1 MSSETETFDANSFI
15 QLQTEEIKKTLRKD
29 KAIVAVSG
37 GVDSTTCAALTR
49 RAIGK
54 NLVCVFIDTN
64 FMRKGEP
71 ERVKSNLAKPPLK
84 LPLKIIKAQK
94 SFMKNL
100 EGLTDAEEKRKA
112 FRHTFYSTL
121 ADTAKKEKCEWLVQG
136 TIAPDLIETKGGVK
150 TQHNVLEQMGI
161 DPKEKYGY
169 KVVEPVASL
178 YKPQVR
184 ILSRKLGFPKEMSER
199 QPFPGPGLMVR
210 CVGPV
215 FTGKL
220 QQLKTATEIIEK
232 ALKNYSVQQYFGAII
247 ENNPYEGLETYGLSK
262 SLSDALNLESEDLN
276 ISILE
281 NMATGVVEEKRIY
294 GQMAGVTFS
303 QVIQEE
309 MDKHITKLVTVCPQ
323 LLKDNPNYIRL
334 LLEIKRIEK
343 RKPYAAIIRAINTD
357 NFMTAQPLK
366 IDWKK
371 LTSISSKIIKQCTK
385 VFTVYYDLTP
395 KPPATIEF
403 E

>member
-29 KAIVAVSG
+29 KAIIAVSG

-71 ERVKSNLAKPPLK
+71 ETVKKYLGKPPLK
-84 LPLKIIKAQK
+84 LPLKIVKAQK
-94 SFMKNL
+94 RFMKNL

-121 ADTAKKEKCEWLVQG
+121 GDTAKKEKCEWLVQG

-150 TQHNVLEQMGI
+150 TQHNVLEQIGI
-161 DPKEKYGY
+161 DPKKKYGY

-184 ILSRKLGFPKEMSER
+184 ILSRKLGVPKEMSER

-215 FTGKL
+215 SQGKL
-220 QQLKTATEIIEK
+220 QQLKIATEIIEK
-232 ALKNYSVQQYFGAII
+232 TLKNYGAQQYFAAII
-247 ENNPYEGLETYGLSK
+247 EDNPYEGMETYGLSK
-262 SLSDALNLESEDLN
+262 DLSELLNLESEDLN
-276 ISILE
+276 VSILE

-294 GQMAGVTFS
+294 GQMAGITFS
-303 QVIQEE
+303 PAIKEE
-309 MDKHITKLVTVCPQ
+309 MDKVIVKLIAECSRLV
-323 LLKDNPNYIRL
+323 KDNSNYIRL

-343 RKPYAAIIRAINTD
+343 RKPYAAIIRAIHTD
-357 NFMTAQPLK
+357 KFLTAQPLK
-366 IDWKK
+366 INWKK
-371 LTSISSKIIKQCTK
+371 LNSTSSKIIKQCTK
-385 VFTVYYDLTP
+385 VSTVYYDLTP

>member
-1 MSSETETFDANSFI
+1 
-15 QLQTEEIKKTLRKD
+15 
-29 KAIVAVSG
+29 
-37 GVDSTTCAALTR
+37 
-49 RAIGK
+49 
-54 NLVCVFIDTN
+54 
-64 FMRKGEP
+64 
-71 ERVKSNLAKPPLK
+71 
-84 LPLKIIKAQK
+84 
-94 SFMKNL
+94 MKNL

-121 ADTAKKEKCEWLVQG
+121 GDTAKKEKCEWLVQG

-150 TQHNVLEQMGI
+150 TQHNVLEQIGI

-210 CVGPV
+210 CVGSV
-215 FTGKL
+215 SQGKL

-232 ALKNYSVQQYFGAII
+232 ALKNYDAQQYFSAII
-247 ENNPYEGLETYGLSK
+247 EDDPYEGMETYGLSK
-262 SLSDALNLESEDLN
+262 DLSELLNLESEDLN
-276 ISILE
+276 VSILE

-294 GQMAGVTFS
+294 GHMAGITFS
-303 QVIQEE
+303 REIKEE
-309 MDKHITKLVTVCPQ
+309 MDEIIVKLIAKCSRLVR
-323 LLKDNPNYIRL
+323 DNSNYIRL
-334 LLEIKRIEK
+334 LLEIKRIKK

-357 NFMTAQPLK
+357 KFLTAQPLK

-371 LTSISSKIIKQCTK
+371 LNSTSSKIIKQCTK
-385 VFTVYYDLTP
+385 VSAVYYDLTP

>member
-1 MSSETETFDANSFI
+1 MSSETETFDVEQFI
-15 QLQTEEIKKTLRKD
+15 QHQTEEIKKTLGSD
-29 KAIVAVSG
+29 KAIIAVSG

-49 RAIGK
+49 KAIGR

-71 ERVKSNLAKPPLK
+71 EKVKKNLAKPPLK
-84 LPLKIIKAQK
+84 LPLKIVKAQK
-94 SFMKNL
+94 YFMKNL

-112 FRHTFYSTL
+112 FRHAFYSTL
-121 ADTAKKEKCEWLVQG
+121 SDTAKKEKCKWLVQG

-150 TQHNVLEQMGI
+150 TQHNVLEQIGI

-184 ILSRKLGFPKEMSER
+184 LLSRKLGFPKEMSER

-210 CVGPV
+210 CVGSV
-215 FTGKL
+215 SQGKL
-220 QQLKTATEIIEK
+220 HQLKIATEIVEK
-232 ALKNYSVQQYFGAII
+232 ALKNYSVQQYFTAII
-247 ENNPYEGLETYGLSK
+247 ENNPYEGMETYGLTK
-262 SLSDALNLESEDLN
+262 DLSELFNLEGEDFA
-276 ISILE
+276 ISILD
-281 NMATGVVEEKRIY
+281 NMATGVVGEKRIY
-294 GQMAGVTFS
+294 GQMAGVAFS
-303 QVIQEE
+303 TAIKNRMDEMIMRLITQCPRLVI
-309 MDKHITKLVTVCPQ
+309 
-323 LLKDNPNYIRL
+323 DNPNYIRI

-357 NFMTAQPLK
+357 KFLTAQPLK

-385 VFTVYYDLTP
+385 VSIVYYDLTP

>member
-1 MSSETETFDANSFI
+1 MSSKPETFDANSFI
-15 QLQTEEIKKTLRKD
+15 QLQTEEIKKTLGTD
-29 KAIVAVSG
+29 KAIIAVSG

-54 NLVCVFIDTN
+54 NLICVFIDTN

-71 ERVKSNLAKPPLK
+71 EKVKSHLAKPPLK
-84 LPLKIIKAQK
+84 LPLKIVKAQK
-94 SFMKNL
+94 RFMKNL

-121 ADTAKKEKCEWLVQG
+121 GDTAKKEKCKWLVQG

-150 TQHNVLEQMGI
+150 TQHNVLEQIGI

-210 CVGPV
+210 CVGSV
-215 FTGKL
+215 SQGKL

-232 ALKNYSVQQYFGAII
+232 ALKNYGAQQYFAAII
-247 ENNPYEGLETYGLSK
+247 ENNPYEEMETCGLSK
-262 SLSDALNLESEDLN
+262 DLSELLNLESEDLN

-281 NMATGVVEEKRIY
+281 NMATGVVEGKRIY

-303 QVIQEE
+303 QAIKEE
-309 MDKHITKLVTVCPQ
+309 MDKIIMRLVAECPR
-323 LLKDNPNYIRL
+323 LVKDNPNYIRL

-343 RKPYAAIIRAINTD
+343 RKPYAAIIRAISTD
-357 NFMTAQPLK
+357 KFLTAQPLK

-371 LTSISSKIIKQCTK
+371 LASISSTIVKQCTK
-385 VFTVYYDLTP
+385 VSTVYYDLTP

>member
-15 QLQTEEIKKTLRKD
+15 QLQTEEIKKTLGND
-29 KAIVAVSG
+29 KAIIAVSG

-54 NLVCVFIDTN
+54 NLACVFIDTN
-64 FMRKGEP
+64 FMRKDEP
-71 ERVKSNLAKPPLK
+71 ETVKKYLAKPPLK
-84 LPLKIIKAQK
+84 LPLKIVKAQK
-94 SFMKNL
+94 RFMKNL

-112 FRHTFYSTL
+112 FRHTFYSIL
-121 ADTAKKEKCEWLVQG
+121 GDTAKKEKCKWLVQG

-150 TQHNVLEQMGI
+150 TQHNVLEQIGI

-184 ILSRKLGFPKEMSER
+184 ILSRKLGFSKEMSER

-210 CVGPV
+210 CVGPLSQ
-215 FTGKL
+215 GKL

-232 ALKNYSVQQYFGAII
+232 ALKNYGAQQYFAAMI
-247 ENNPYEGLETYGLSK
+247 ENNPYKGMETYGLSK
-262 SLSDALNLESEDLN
+262 DLSNLLNLQSEDLS

-281 NMATGVVEEKRIY
+281 NMATGVVDEKRIY
-294 GQMAGVTFS
+294 GQMAGITFS
-303 QVIQEE
+303 PAIKEE
-309 MDKHITKLVTVCPQ
+309 MDETIVKLIAECPR
-323 LLKDNPNYIRL
+323 LVRDNPNYIRL
-334 LLEIKRIEK
+334 LLEIKQIGK
-343 RKPYAAIIRAINTD
+343 RKSHAAIIRAINTD
-357 NFMTAQPLK
+357 KFLTAQPLK

-385 VFTVYYDLTP
+385 VSTVYYDFTP

>member
-1 MSSETETFDANSFI
+1 MSSDTKIFDANSFI
-15 QLQTEEIKKTLRKD
+15 QLQTEEIKKTLGND
-29 KAIVAVSG
+29 KAIIAVSG
-37 GVDSTTCAALTR
+37 GVDSTTCAGLTR

-71 ERVKSNLAKPPLK
+71 ERVKRNLAKPPLK
-84 LPLKIIKAQK
+84 LPLKIVRAQK

-100 EGLTDAEEKRKA
+100 KGLTDAEEKRKA

-150 TQHNVLEQMGI
+150 TQHNVLEQIGI

-169 KVVEPVASL
+169 AVVEPVASL

-210 CVGPV
+210 CVGSV
-215 FTGKL
+215 SQGKL
-220 QQLKTATEIIEK
+220 QPLKTATEIIEK
-232 ALKNYSVQQYFGAII
+232 ALKNYGAQQYFAAIM
-247 ENNPYEGLETYGLSK
+247 ENNPYEGMETYGLSK
-262 SLSDALNLESEDLN
+262 NLSELLNLESKDLS

-281 NMATGVVEEKRIY
+281 NMATGVVEGRRIY
-294 GQMAGVTFS
+294 GQMVGVTFS
-303 QVIQEE
+303 QAIKEE
-309 MDKHITKLVTVCPQ
+309 MDEIIVKLIAECP
-323 LLKDNPNYIRL
+323 LLVRDNPDYIRL
-334 LLEIKRIEK
+334 LLEIKRIDK
-343 RKPYAAIIRAINTD
+343 KKPYAVIMRAINTD
-357 NFMTAQPLK
+357 KFLTAQPLK

-371 LTSISSKIIKQCTK
+371 LTSISSTIIKQCTK
-385 VFTVYYDLTP
+385 VSTVYYDLTP

>member
-15 QLQTEEIKKTLRKD
+15 QLQTEEIKKTLGKD
-29 KAIVAVSG
+29 KAIIAVSG

-71 ERVKSNLAKPPLK
+71 ATVKKYLIKPPLK
-84 LPLKIIKAQK
+84 LPLKIVKAQK
-94 SFMKNL
+94 RFMKNL

-121 ADTAKKEKCEWLVQG
+121 GDTAKKEKCEWLVQG

-150 TQHNVLEQMGI
+150 TQHNVLEQIGI

-210 CVGPV
+210 CVGSV
-215 FTGKL
+215 TQGKL

-232 ALKNYSVQQYFGAII
+232 ALKNYNAQQYFAAII
-247 ENNPYEGLETYGLSK
+247 EDNPYEGMETYGLSK
-262 SLSDALNLESEDLN
+262 DLSELLNLESEDLN
-276 ISILE
+276 VSILE

-294 GQMAGVTFS
+294 GHMAGITFS
-303 QVIQEE
+303 REIKEE
-309 MDKHITKLVTVCPQ
+309 MDEIIVKLIAKCSRLVR
-323 LLKDNPNYIRL
+323 DNSNYIRL
-334 LLEIKRIEK
+334 LLEIKRIKK

-357 NFMTAQPLK
+357 KFLTAQPLK

-371 LTSISSKIIKQCTK
+371 LNSTSSKIIKQCTK
-385 VFTVYYDLTP
+385 VSAVYYDLTP

>member
-1 MSSETETFDANSFI
+1 MSIETKTFDPERFI
-15 QLQTEEIKKTLRKD
+15 QLQTEEIKNTLGND
-29 KAIVAVSG
+29 KAIIAVSG
-37 GVDSTTCAALTR
+37 GVDSTTCAALTK

-71 ERVKSNLAKPPLK
+71 ERVKRNLAKKPLE
-84 LPLKIIKAQK
+84 LPLKIVKAQK
-94 SFMKNL
+94 NFMKNL

-121 ADTAKKEKCEWLVQG
+121 ADTAKNGKCKWLVQG
-136 TIAPDLIETKGGVK
+136 TIAPDLIETEGGVK
-150 TQHNVLEQMGI
+150 TQHNVLEQIGI

-169 KVVEPVASL
+169 KVIEPVASL

-184 ILSRKLGFPKEMSER
+184 MLSRTLGFPKEMSER

-215 FTGKL
+215 SKGKL
-220 QQLKTATEIIEK
+220 QQLKTSTEIIEK
-232 ALKNYSVQQYFGAII
+232 ALKNYGAQQYFAAII
-247 ENNPYEGLETYGLSK
+247 ENVPYEGLETYGLSK
-262 SLSDALNLESEDLN
+262 DLSDALNLESEDLD

-281 NMATGVVEEKRIY
+281 NMATGVVEAKRIY
-294 GQMAGVTFS
+294 GQMAGVKFS
-303 QVIQEE
+303 QTIKKE
-309 MDKHITKLVTVCPQ
+309 MDKHIKTLVNECPQ
-323 LLKDNPNYIRL
+323 LLMQNPNYVRL
-334 LLEIKRIEK
+334 LLEIKRIQK
-343 RKPYAAIIRAINTD
+343 SKPYAVIIRAINTD

-366 IDWKK
+366 IGWKN

-385 VFTVYYDLTP
+385 VSIVYYDLTP

>member
-1 MSSETETFDANSFI
+1 MSSETENFDANNFI
-15 QLQTEEIKKTLRKD
+15 QSQTEEIKKILGNE
-29 KAIVAVSG
+29 KAIIAVSG

-49 RAIGK
+49 KAIGK

-64 FMRKGEP
+64 FMRKREP
-71 ERVKSNLAKPPLK
+71 EIVKKYLAKPPLK
-84 LPLKIIKAQK
+84 LPLKIVKAQK
-94 SFMKNL
+94 RFMKNL

-121 ADTAKKEKCEWLVQG
+121 ADTAKKEKCKWLVQG

-150 TQHNVLEQMGI
+150 TQHNVLEQIGI
-161 DPKEKYGY
+161 DPKERYGY

-210 CVGPV
+210 CVG
-215 FTGKL
+215 TISQGKL

-232 ALKNYSVQQYFGAII
+232 ALKNCGAQQYFAAII
-247 ENNPYEGLETYGLSK
+247 EDIPYEGMETYGISKDLSE
-262 SLSDALNLESEDLN
+262 LLNLESKDFN
-276 ISILE
+276 VSILE
-281 NMATGVVEEKRIY
+281 NMATGVVEEKRLY
-294 GQMAGVTFS
+294 GQMAGITFS
-303 QVIQEE
+303 PTIKEE
-309 MDKHITKLVTVCPQ
+309 MDEIIGKLITECSQLVR
-323 LLKDNPNYIRL
+323 DNPNYIRL

-343 RKPYAAIIRAINTD
+343 RKPHAAIIRAINTD
-357 NFMTAQPLK
+357 KFLTAKPVKLDWRKLK
-366 IDWKK
+366 S
-371 LTSISSKIIKQCTK
+371 TSSKIIKQCTK
-385 VFTVYYDLTP
+385 VSTVYYDLTP

>member
-15 QLQTEEIKKTLRKD
+15 QLQTEEIKKTLGKD
-29 KAIVAVSG
+29 KAIIAVSG

-71 ERVKSNLAKPPLK
+71 ATVKKYLIKPPLK
-84 LPLKIIKAQK
+84 LPLKIVKAQK
-94 SFMKNL
+94 RFMKNL

-121 ADTAKKEKCEWLVQG
+121 GDTAKKEKCEWLVQG

-150 TQHNVLEQMGI
+150 TQHNVLEQIGI

-210 CVGPV
+210 CVGSV
-215 FTGKL
+215 SQGKL

-232 ALKNYSVQQYFGAII
+232 ALKNYDAQQYFAAII
-247 ENNPYEGLETYGLSK
+247 EDDPYEGMETYGLSK
-262 SLSDALNLESEDLN
+262 DLSELLNLESEDLN
-276 ISILE
+276 VSILE

-294 GQMAGVTFS
+294 GHMAGITFS
-303 QVIQEE
+303 REIKEE
-309 MDKHITKLVTVCPQ
+309 MDEIIVKLIAKCSRLVR
-323 LLKDNPNYIRL
+323 DNSNYIRL
-334 LLEIKRIEK
+334 LLEIKRIKK

-357 NFMTAQPLK
+357 KFLTAQPLK

-371 LTSISSKIIKQCTK
+371 LNSTSSKIIKQCTK
-385 VFTVYYDLTP
+385 VSAVYYDLTP

>member
-1 MSSETETFDANSFI
+1 MSSETENFDANNFI
-15 QLQTEEIKKTLRKD
+15 QFQTEEIKKILGNE
-29 KAIVAVSG
+29 KAIIAVSG

-49 RAIGK
+49 KAIGK

-64 FMRKGEP
+64 FMRKREP
-71 ERVKSNLAKPPLK
+71 ETVKKYLAKPPLK
-84 LPLKIIKAQK
+84 LPLKIVKAQK
-94 SFMKNL
+94 RFMKNL

-121 ADTAKKEKCEWLVQG
+121 ADTAKKEKCKWLVQG

-150 TQHNVLEQMGI
+150 TQHNVLEQIGI
-161 DPKEKYGY
+161 DPKERYGY

-210 CVGPV
+210 CVG
-215 FTGKL
+215 TISQGKL

-232 ALKNYSVQQYFGAII
+232 ALKNCGAQQYFAAII
-247 ENNPYEGLETYGLSK
+247 EDIPYKGMETYGLSK
-262 SLSDALNLESEDLN
+262 DLSELLNLESKDFN
-276 ISILE
+276 VSILE
-281 NMATGVVEEKRIY
+281 NMATGVVEEKRLY
-294 GQMAGVTFS
+294 GQMAGITFS
-303 QVIQEE
+303 PTIKEE
-309 MDKHITKLVTVCPQ
+309 MDEIIGKLITECSQLVR
-323 LLKDNPNYIRL
+323 DNLNYIRL

-343 RKPYAAIIRAINTD
+343 RKPHAAIIRAINTD
-357 NFMTAQPLK
+357 KFLTAQPVKLDWRKLK
-366 IDWKK
+366 S
-371 LTSISSKIIKQCTK
+371 TSSKIIKQCTK
-385 VFTVYYDLTP
+385 VSTVYYDLTP

>member
-1 MSSETETFDANSFI
+1 MSSDTETFDANSFI
-15 QLQTEEIKKTLRKD
+15 QLQTEEIKNTLEND
-29 KAIVAVSG
+29 KAIIAVSG

-49 RAIGK
+49 KAIGK

-71 ERVKSNLAKPPLK
+71 ETVKKYLAKPPLK
-84 LPLKIIKAQK
+84 LPLKIVKAQK
-94 SFMKNL
+94 RFMKSL

-121 ADTAKKEKCEWLVQG
+121 GDTAKKEKCKWLVQG

-150 TQHNVLEQMGI
+150 TQHNVLEQIGI

-210 CVGPV
+210 SVGPV
-215 FTGKL
+215 SQGKL

-232 ALKNYSVQQYFGAII
+232 ALKHYGAQQYFAAII
-247 ENNPYEGLETYGLSK
+247 ENNPYEGMETYGLSK
-262 SLSDALNLESEDLN
+262 DLSELLNLESEDLDV
-276 ISILE
+276 SILE
-281 NMATGVVEEKRIY
+281 NMATGVVEGKRIY

-303 QVIQEE
+303 PTIKEE
-309 MDKHITKLVTVCPQ
+309 MDEIIMKLVAECSRLVR
-323 LLKDNPNYIRL
+323 DNPNYIRL

-343 RKPYAAIIRAINTD
+343 RKSYAAIIRAINTD
-357 NFMTAQPLK
+357 KFLTAQPLK

-371 LTSISSKIIKQCTK
+371 LTSISSKIIRQCTK
-385 VFTVYYDLTP
+385 VSAVYYDLTP

>member
-1 MSSETETFDANSFI
+1 MTLEMSNFNADDFI
-15 QLQTEEIKKTLRKD
+15 QLQTEEIKKTLGDD
-29 KAIVAVSG
+29 KAIIAVSG

-54 NLVCVFIDTN
+54 NLICVFIDTN

-71 ERVKSNLAKPPLK
+71 EIVKKYLAKPPLK
-84 LPLKIIKAQK
+84 LPLKIVKAQK
-94 SFMKNL
+94 RFMKNL
-100 EGLTDAEEKRKA
+100 EGLTDAEEKRKV
-112 FRHTFYSTL
+112 FRHTFYLTL
-121 ADTAKKEKCEWLVQG
+121 SDTAKKEKCKWLVQG

-150 TQHNVLEQMGI
+150 TQHNVLEQIGI

-184 ILSRKLGFPKEMSER
+184 VLSRKLGFPKEMSER

-210 CVGPV
+210 CVGPISQ
-215 FTGKL
+215 GKL

-232 ALKNYSVQQYFGAII
+232 SLKNNDAQQYFAAII
-247 ENNPYEGLETYGLSK
+247 ENNPYEGMETYGLSND
-262 SLSDALNLESEDLN
+262 LSDLLNLESKEFN

-281 NMATGVVEEKRIY
+281 NMATGVVDEKRIY

-303 QVIQEE
+303 PAIKEE
-309 MDKHITKLVTVCPQ
+309 MDEIIMKLIAECPR
-323 LLKDNPNYIRL
+323 LVIDNPNYIRI

-343 RKPYAAIIRAINTD
+343 RKPYAAIMRAINTD
-357 NFMTAQPLK
+357 KFLMAQPLK
-366 IDWKK
+366 LDWKK
-371 LTSISSKIIKQCTK
+371 LKSTSSKIIKQCTK
-385 VFTVYYDLTP
+385 VSTIYYDLTP

>member
-1 MSSETETFDANSFI
+1 MSTETETFDASSFI
-15 QLQTEEIKKTLRKD
+15 KLQSEKIKKILGKD
-29 KAIVAVSG
+29 KAIIAVSG

-49 RAIGK
+49 KAIGK

-64 FMRKGEP
+64 FMRKSEP
-71 ERVKSNLAKPPLK
+71 QRVKRSLAKPPLK
-84 LPLKIIKAQK
+84 LPLKIVKAQK
-94 SFMKNL
+94 NFMKNL

-121 ADTAKKEKCEWLVQG
+121 ANIAKKEKCKWLVQG

-150 TQHNVLEQMGI
+150 TQHNVLEQIGI

-169 KVVEPVASL
+169 KVIEPVASL

-215 FTGKL
+215 SKGKL

-232 ALKNYSVQQYFGAII
+232 DLINYDAQQYFTAII
-247 ENNPYEGLETYGLSK
+247 ENNPYEGLETYDLSK
-262 SLSDALNLESEDLN
+262 DLLDATNLESKDLN
-276 ISILE
+276 VSILE
-281 NMATGVVEEKRIY
+281 NMATGVVEGKRIY
-294 GQMAGVTFS
+294 GQMAAVKFS
-303 QVIQEE
+303 QTIQEE
-309 MDKHITKLVTVCPQ
+309 LDKHITTLANECSQ
-323 LLKDNPNYIRL
+323 LLMQNPNYIRL
-334 LLEIKRIEK
+334 LIEIKRIEK
-343 RKPYAAIIRAINTD
+343 QKPYAAIIRAINTD

-366 IDWKK
+366 IGWRN

-385 VFTVYYDLTP
+385 VSIVYYDLTP

>member
-1 MSSETETFDANSFI
+1 MSSETETFDVNSFI
-15 QLQTEEIKKTLRKD
+15 QLQTEEIKNTLGND
-29 KAIVAVSG
+29 KAIIAVSG

-49 RAIGK
+49 KAIGK

-64 FMRKGEP
+64 FMRKREP
-71 ERVKSNLAKPPLK
+71 ETVKKYLAKPPLK
-84 LPLKIIKAQK
+84 LPLKIVKAQK
-94 SFMKNL
+94 RFMKNL
-100 EGLTDAEEKRKA
+100 EGLTDAEEKRKS
-112 FRHTFYSTL
+112 FRHTFYSIL
-121 ADTAKKEKCEWLVQG
+121 ADTAKKEKCEWVVQG

-150 TQHNVLEQMGI
+150 TQHNVLEQIGI

-215 FTGKL
+215 SQGKL

-232 ALKNYSVQQYFGAII
+232 ALKNYGAQQYFAAII
-247 ENNPYEGLETYGLSK
+247 EDNPYEGMETYGLSK
-262 SLSDALNLESEDLN
+262 DLSELLNLESRDLN

-281 NMATGVVEEKRIY
+281 NMTTGIVDEKRLY
-294 GQMAGVTFS
+294 GQMAGITFS
-303 QVIQEE
+303 PTIKEE
-309 MDKHITKLVTVCPQ
+309 MDEIIVKLIAECPR
-323 LLKDNPNYIRL
+323 LVRDNPNYIRL
-334 LLEIKRIEK
+334 LLEIKQIEK
-343 RKPYAAIIRAINTD
+343 RKSHAAIIRAINTD
-357 NFMTAQPLK
+357 KFLTAQPLK
-366 IDWKK
+366 IDWKTLK
-371 LTSISSKIIKQCTK
+371 STSSKIIKQCTK
-385 VFTVYYDLTP
+385 VSTVYYDLTP

>member
-1 MSSETETFDANSFI
+1 MSSDTETFDANSFI
-15 QLQTEEIKKTLRKD
+15 QLQTEEIKNTLEND
-29 KAIVAVSG
+29 KAIIAVSG

-49 RAIGK
+49 KAIGK

-71 ERVKSNLAKPPLK
+71 ETVKKYLAKPPLK
-84 LPLKIIKAQK
+84 LPLKIVKAQK
-94 SFMKNL
+94 RFMKSL

-121 ADTAKKEKCEWLVQG
+121 GDTAKKEKCKWLVQG

-150 TQHNVLEQMGI
+150 TQHNVLEQIGI

-210 CVGPV
+210 SVGPV
-215 FTGKL
+215 SQGKL

-232 ALKNYSVQQYFGAII
+232 ALKHYGAQQYFAAII
-247 ENNPYEGLETYGLSK
+247 ENNPYEGMETYGLSK
-262 SLSDALNLESEDLN
+262 NLSELLNLESEDLDV
-276 ISILE
+276 SILE
-281 NMATGVVEEKRIY
+281 NMATGVVEGKRIY

-303 QVIQEE
+303 PTIKEE
-309 MDKHITKLVTVCPQ
+309 MDEIIMKLVAECSRLVR
-323 LLKDNPNYIRL
+323 DNPNYIRL

-343 RKPYAAIIRAINTD
+343 RKSYAAIIRAINTD
-357 NFMTAQPLK
+357 KFLTAQPLK

-371 LTSISSKIIKQCTK
+371 LTSISSKIIRQCTK
-385 VFTVYYDLTP
+385 VSAVYYDLTP

>member
-15 QLQTEEIKKTLRKD
+15 RLQTEEIKKTLGND
-29 KAIVAVSG
+29 KAIIAVSG

-71 ERVKSNLAKPPLK
+71 QTVKKYLAKPPLK
-84 LPLKIIKAQK
+84 LPLKIVKAQK

-100 EGLTDAEEKRKA
+100 EDLTDAEEKRKA

-121 ADTAKKEKCEWLVQG
+121 ADTAKKEKCKWLVQG

-150 TQHNVLEQMGI
+150 TQHNVLEQIGI

-184 ILSRKLGFPKEMSER
+184 VLSRKLGFPKEMSER

-215 FTGKL
+215 SQGKL
-220 QQLKTATEIIEK
+220 QQLKIATEIIEK
-232 ALKNYSVQQYFGAII
+232 ALKKNGAQQYFAAII
-247 ENNPYEGLETYGLSK
+247 EDNPYEGMETYGLSND
-262 SLSDALNLESEDLN
+262 LSKFLNLETKDYS

-281 NMATGVVEEKRIY
+281 NMATGVVDEKRIY
-294 GQMAGVTFS
+294 GQMAGVKFS
-303 QVIQEE
+303 PVIKGK
-309 MDKHITKLVTVCPQ
+309 MDKIITKLVSECQRLVI
-323 LLKDNPNYIRL
+323 DNPNYIRI
-334 LLEIKRIEK
+334 LLETKRIEK

-357 NFMTAQPLK
+357 KFLKAQPLK
-366 IDWKK
+366 LNWKK
-371 LTSISSKIIKQCTK
+371 LKLTSSKIIKQCPK
-385 VFTVYYDLTP
+385 ISAVYYDLTP

>member
-15 QLQTEEIKKTLRKD
+15 QLQTEEIKNTLGND
-29 KAIVAVSG
+29 KAIIAVSG

-49 RAIGK
+49 KAIGK

-71 ERVKSNLAKPPLK
+71 ATVKKYLAKPPLK
-84 LPLKIIKAQK
+84 LPLKIVKAQK
-94 SFMKNL
+94 RFMKNL

-121 ADTAKKEKCEWLVQG
+121 GDTAKKEKCEWLVQG

-150 TQHNVLEQMGI
+150 TQHNVLEQIGI
-161 DPKEKYGY
+161 DPKQKYGY

-215 FTGKL
+215 SQGKL

-232 ALKNYSVQQYFGAII
+232 ALKNNDAQQYFAAII
-247 ENNPYEGLETYGLSK
+247 EDNPYEGMETYGLSNDLS
-262 SLSDALNLESEDLN
+262 SLLNLESGDLN

-281 NMATGVVEEKRIY
+281 NMATGVVEGKRIY
-294 GQMAGVTFS
+294 GQMAGITIS
-303 QVIQEE
+303 STIKEE
-309 MDKHITKLVTVCPQ
+309 MNEMIAKLIAECSRLVR
-323 LLKDNPNYIRL
+323 DNPNYIRL

-343 RKPYAAIIRAINTD
+343 RKPHAAIIRAIKTD
-357 NFMTAQPLK
+357 KFLTAQPLK

-371 LTSISSKIIKQCTK
+371 LNSTSSKIMKQCTK
-385 VFTVYYDLTP
+385 VSTVYYDLTP

>member
-1 MSSETETFDANSFI
+1 MSSETENFDANNFI
-15 QLQTEEIKKTLRKD
+15 QFQTEEIKKILGNE
-29 KAIVAVSG
+29 KAIIAVSG

-49 RAIGK
+49 KAIGK

-64 FMRKGEP
+64 FMRKREP
-71 ERVKSNLAKPPLK
+71 ETVKKYLAKPPLK
-84 LPLKIIKAQK
+84 LPLKIVKAQK
-94 SFMKNL
+94 RFMKNL

-121 ADTAKKEKCEWLVQG
+121 ADTAKKEKCKWLVQG

-150 TQHNVLEQMGI
+150 TQHNVLEQIGI
-161 DPKEKYGY
+161 DPKERYGY

-210 CVGPV
+210 CVG
-215 FTGKL
+215 TISQGKL

-232 ALKNYSVQQYFGAII
+232 ALKNCGAQQYFAAII
-247 ENNPYEGLETYGLSK
+247 EDIPYEGMETYGLSK
-262 SLSDALNLESEDLN
+262 DLSELLNLESKDFN
-276 ISILE
+276 VSILE
-281 NMATGVVEEKRIY
+281 NMATGVVEEKRLY
-294 GQMAGVTFS
+294 GQMAGITFS
-303 QVIQEE
+303 PTIKEE
-309 MDKHITKLVTVCPQ
+309 MDEIIGKLITECSQLVR
-323 LLKDNPNYIRL
+323 DNPNYIRL

-343 RKPYAAIIRAINTD
+343 RKPHAAIIRAINTD
-357 NFMTAQPLK
+357 KFLTAQPVKLDWRKLK
-366 IDWKK
+366 S
-371 LTSISSKIIKQCTK
+371 TSSKIIKQCTK
-385 VFTVYYDLTP
+385 VSTVYYDLTP